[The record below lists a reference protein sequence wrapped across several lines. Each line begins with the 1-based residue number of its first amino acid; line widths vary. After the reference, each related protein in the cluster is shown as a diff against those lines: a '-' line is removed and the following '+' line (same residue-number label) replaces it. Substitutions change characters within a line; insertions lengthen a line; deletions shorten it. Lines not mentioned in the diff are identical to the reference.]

1 MPPEAP
7 RDAIASPGAN
17 HPDARAVGVRDDNV
31 RTLTAR
37 FARGDQEAF
46 AMFYEATFNN
56 ALADARQLTG
66 RDEAFC
72 LDAVQ
77 DAYLRAAR
85 KLPVMDSW
93 PACRAWL
100 RTAIASSAV
109 DRIRADAAR
118 ARREASHARTSAA
131 PADSHDLSELL
142 ARFERELDDRQWH
155 ALRLHIGHGLPLS
168 AVGRAM
174 SLSRHAVH
182 GLVRRGLA
190 NLSTGP
196 RADAPAS
203 KGDPS

>member
-1 MPPEAP
+1 MPDHDHAHQS
-7 RDAIASPGAN
+7 DGPGEL
-17 HPDARAVGVRDDNV
+17 PDARAVGVREDNV
-31 RTLTAR
+31 RTITRR
-37 FARGDQEAF
+37 FARGDQDAF
-46 AMFYEATFNN
+46 AMFYQATFDN
-56 ALADARQLTG
+56 ALADARRLTG

-85 KLPVMDSW
+85 KLPAMDSW

-118 ARREASHARTSAA
+118 ARREAAHARPDAA
-131 PADSHDLSELL
+131 PTGNHELQAL
-142 ARFERELDDRQWH
+142 LERFEQHLDDRQWH
-155 ALRLHIGHGLPLS
+155 ALRLHIGQGLPLS

-182 GLVRRGLA
+182 GLIRRGLA
-190 NLSTGP
+190 TLSSSLP
-196 RADAPAS
+196 ADASPT
-203 KGDPS
+203 KGDQP

>member
-1 MPPEAP
+1 MPPTAAADQP
-7 RDAIASPGAN
+7 DGPGATL
-17 HPDARAVGVRDDNV
+17 PDARAV
-31 RTLTAR
+31 TTR
-37 FARGDQEAF
+37 FARGDREAF
-46 AMFYEATFNN
+46 AVFYGATFDD
-56 ALADARQLTG
+56 ALADARRLTG

-85 KLPVMDSW
+85 SLPAMDSW

-100 RTAIASSAV
+100 KRATASSAI

-118 ARREASHARTSAA
+118 SRREASAHPQDRRESDHLEQLHA
-131 PADSHDLSELL
+131 LL
-142 ARFERELDDRQWH
+142 ARFEGQIDERQWH
-155 ALRLHIGHGLPLS
+155 ALRLHVGQGLPLS

-190 NLSTGP
+190 TLSAGV
-196 RADAPAS
+196 
-203 KGDPS
+203 KGDGDER